1 MTDSCGPCGAQN
13 DLFSNLSTSIKG
25 SAGRLGRMAQ
35 QGNTVAI
42 MKLAGIVIAAVVL
55 LWWIWRLV
63 F

>member
-1 MTDSCGPCGAQN
+1 
-13 DLFSNLSTSIKG
+13 
-25 SAGRLGRMAQ
+25 MAQ